1 MKTKKAL
8 KLFINSFIVTGCF
21 TMAQQVHAQ
30 KFPEKAGTDYEIYV
44 VNDNDSNSQW
54 TSLRLQTNAT
64 LAWNMVSEGSGSTTG
79 PGSLWWGYDASNVEE
94 DPGTEKMRLYNNG
107 DLSIEGKLHIKS
119 GEDVTLLS
127 KGYLMIGS
135 ATGLNLAIDNNEIEA
150 RYNEANSPLYLQ
162 SDGGDMVIHHGKNSS
177 ERFIVKEGG
186 NVGIG
191 TTTPTAKLD
200 VAGDMQLTGENRV
213 FKGAAW
219 VSNAVGDLDDFSS
232 ISDVGFYAVSGNHL
246 QFVTGQ
252 QDMMR
257 ITGSGNVGIGTTS
270 PTQKLDVAGNI
281 KANGVEAVG
290 NITANGAD
298 VTGNITAGSA
308 DVAGNITANAVILNI
323 GTFPDYVFENDYR
336 LMPLNEVERYIKT
349 HKHLPGFP
357 SEAEVVQTGANLGQ
371 LNTLLIEKVE
381 ELTLHTIAQEKQI
394 ETLTGEL
401 VLLKEQLHQLLEK
414 Q

>member
-8 KLFINSFIVTGCF
+8 KLFINSLIVTGCF

-30 KFPEKAGTDYEIYV
+30 KSPEKAGTDYEIYV

-64 LAWNMVSEGSGSTTG
+64 LAWNMVSEGSGSTTD
-79 PGSLWWGYDASNVEE
+79 PGSLWWGYGTNNTEE
-94 DPGTEKMRLYNNG
+94 DPGTEKMRLHNNG

-119 GEDVTLLS
+119 GEDVTPTS
-127 KGYLMIGS
+127 AGFLMMGS
-135 ATGLNLAIDNNEIEA
+135 ATGLSLAIDNNEIEA
-150 RYNEANSPLYLQ
+150 RDNGANSPLYLQ
-162 SDGGDMVIHHGKNSS
+162 SDGGDMVIHHNKNSA

-191 TTTPTAKLD
+191 TTIPTAKLD
-200 VAGDMQLTGENRV
+200 VAGDMQLTGENRI

-219 VSNAVGDLDDFSS
+219 VSNAAGTLNNFAPA
-232 ISDVGFYAVSGNHL
+232 DVGFYAVNGNHL